1 MPVDSKHKD
10 YQHMSDAWVTM
21 RDVVAGEDQVQ
32 TKAEAYLPKLSG
44 QDAEEYGAYVRRAG
58 FYNATQRTVDGLSGM
73 VFRKA
78 PVTEIPGGM
87 EEWTEDVTLDGV
99 SLTNFAESLIEEV
112 LVVTRAGI
120 LVDHPPASDNATRA
134 QAQAENRRPFLKL
147 YQAETIVDWRHGQ
160 VNNKA
165 QLTQVRLKEIVETIS
180 QEDPFKTVQTEQY
193 RVLDLIHEDDEGN
206 PVTPFYRQQVYAH
219 TGTSWEVIDEIVPQM
234 NSAPLPYI
242 PFVFVGARGT
252 QWEVNKPV
260 LLDLAN
266 VNLSHYRT
274 MADLEHGAH
283 YVALPTPYVFGV
295 PKDDQPAAIGPTEIW
310 TSAATDVTVGLL
322 EFTGQGL
329 DALENRRKS
338 KEEQMAALGARML
351 APEKRQAEAA
361 ETVGLRHS
369 GEMSMLASL
378 ANAVSQALTEA
389 LAIARDWLNTGG
401 EVKIELNT
409 DFMPVPMNPEML
421 KQLMAAW
428 QGGALG
434 FEDLHYNLQRGEI
447 IREDRTAEDVQADAQ
462 DEQPPMPGSQ
472 E

>member
-1 MPVDSKHKD
+1 MPVDSTHKD
-10 YQHMSDAWVTM
+10 YQRMSDAWVTM
-21 RDVVAGEDQVQ
+21 RDVVDGEDRIHE
-32 TKAEAYLPKLSG
+32 KGEAYLPRLSG
-44 QDAEEYGAYVRRAG
+44 QDAGEYGAYVHRAG

-78 PVTEIPGGM
+78 PVSEIPGAM
-87 EEWTEDVTLDGV
+87 EEWSEDVTLDGV

-120 LVDHPPASDNATRA
+120 LVDHPPASENATRA

-165 QLTQVRLKEIVETIS
+165 QLTQVRLKEVVEQVS
-180 QEDPFKTVQTEQY
+180 ADDPFKTVQVEQF
-193 RVLDLIHEDDEGN
+193 RVLDLVHEDDEGN
-206 PVTPFYRQQVYAH
+206 PVAPFYRQQVYLH
-219 TGTSWEVIDEIVPQM
+219 DGTQWSIAEEIIPQM
-234 NSAPLPYI
+234 NGRVIPYI
-242 PFVFVGARGT
+242 PFVFVGPRGT
-252 QWEVNKPV
+252 QWDVAKPV
-260 LLDLAN
+260 LLDLAKL
-266 VNLSHYRT
+266 NLSHYRT
-274 MADLEHGAH
+274 MADLEHAAH
-283 YVALPTPYVFGV
+283 FVALPTPYVFGV
-295 PKDDQPAAIGPTEIW
+295 SKDDQPTAIGPTEIW
-310 TSAATDVTVGLL
+310 TSSASEVVVGML
-322 EFTGQGL
+322 EFEGTGL
-329 DALENRRKS
+329 DALEARRKS

-378 ANAVSQALTEA
+378 ANAVSQTLTEA

-428 QGGALG
+428 QGNALA
-434 FEDLHYNLQRGEI
+434 FEDLHYQLQRGEI

-462 DEQPPMPGSQ
+462 DEQPPMP
-472 E
+472 EAE